1 MNSPLKSEP
10 LSVPS
15 LTEDRECPQHG
26 TYTARGVDM
35 SLFDPGKVI
44 WSHCPACN
52 EAAAAEKAAAEKRE
66 KAAEREMKVRRL
78 LGNAG
83 IPPRFEDRTFESYA
97 AGSLGQRV
105 ALASCRA
112 YAANWQTKLE
122 TGGSLVLTGGPGTG
136 KTHLACAIA
145 STVIRE
151 HLAGVWFG
159 TVTQLLRHVKDTYR
173 KDSDRS
179 EQDAIND
186 LIVPDLLIVDEVG
199 VQTGSDHEKMLM
211 FEVLNERYQQ
221 LRPTI
226 LISNLSGADLEGYI
240 GQRVMDRFREC
251 GDIIAFEWASH
262 RGKRVA

>member
-10 LSVPS
+10 LSVQNLS
-15 LTEDRECPQHG
+15 ETHDCPTHG
-26 TYTARGVDM
+26 AYTARGIDM
-35 SLFDPGKVI
+35 GMFAPGKVM
-44 WSHCPACN
+44 WSRCPACT
-52 EAAAAEKAAAEKRE
+52 EAAAAEKAEAEKRA

-83 IPPRFEDRTFESYA
+83 IPPRFADRTFDTYA
-97 AGSLGQRV
+97 AAGLGQRV

-112 YAANWQTKLE
+112 YAANWPAKLE
-122 TGGSLVLTGGPGTG
+122 AGGSLVLTGGPGTG

-145 STVIRE
+145 SAAIRE
-151 HLAGVWFG
+151 HLASVWFG

-173 KDSDRS
+173 KDSERS
-179 EQDAIND
+179 EQEAIAD
-186 LIVPDLLIVDEVG
+186 LIVPDMLIVDEVG

-226 LISNLSGADLEGYI
+226 LISNLNGADLEAYI

-262 RGKRVA
+262 RGKRA